1 MDPPTGGPEPPPT
14 NTQETPISFSV
25 EDFQPRVNIG
35 SPGSPTESRKR
46 TRSGDAF
53 APSENSGRVTT
64 KEVWKLIGTL
74 KDIIRHQTAVIES
87 THNEL
92 QEIKHNQHV
101 LQEQNEKLH
110 EEVKAL
116 RAQVE
121 SAPAVTATRTW
132 AAVAATGDNA
142 TPSLNHQKPEKEQ
155 NCVRISTQRAF
166 VDPRDND
173 NNDGNAFGRYLPT
186 DTVNTHIRTALQ
198 SDAATQDAQ
207 VVGIGTTK
215 TGYLIRFKNVE
226 SAQVARNNTEWLH
239 KLGNN
244 TKLVKPRFGVVVH
257 RTPTE
262 EFNLETGATQAA
274 EKIIE
279 DNDLAEHGFH
289 IEELAWMKAKDKA
302 LGKFASLG
310 IWFDSAEGA
319 EHMLRSG
326 FVVSQH
332 YIPQV
337 ERREIK
343 KKRCFRCQ
351 RFGHLPMLE
360 KNLRILQLNMMK
372 SGPRMEALINDPQ
385 SLELDVLLI
394 QEPSITTYRTHI
406 SHSAWRLYRPTTQT
420 DAVRFR
426 SLLYVNRRIS
436 TSSHCQLPCDHP
448 DVAAIK
454 IWTADSQT
462 LVFSVYIPPVPLF
475 TGDDSSALPALTA
488 IQNSITT
495 ATQHEQRATSIIVS
509 GDFNRHHPMW
519 GNNYIA
525 PRFIEDASD
534 LIDFFQAHNLHSCLP
549 RGTATYWAFNNPGQ
563 NSTIDQTVTDS
574 PDLLVKC
581 HLYHENYGSD
591 HRATYSE
598 WNLQPRSRPKTKAR
612 KAYERA
618 DWTRIGEEVAR
629 QMNPW
634 KQIKTRPTL
643 DRVVENLTAA
653 TAQAVDRFTPDTC
666 PTPYSKRWFTPDL
679 KTQQVEVNQLRRRW
693 QANCAELGREHANT
707 TAAFEA
713 MQQKRRAW
721 TRTIEKAKS
730 SHWKQ
735 FLDEAGEGKL
745 WKAATYMKPRET
757 WDCVPALRV
766 GSEECTQNEDKAK
779 AFLDAFFPAMNPP
792 EFSPPT
798 TPATELPWHPITESE
813 IERSLK
819 AAKGNTAPGEDT
831 LPMLVWKKLWR
842 HLKAFIVSIFTAS
855 VELGHHPRQWRS
867 AKIIV
872 LRKPGKPDYSKPGA
886 YRPIS
891 LLNTLG
897 KLLEAVMARR
907 LSYVAEKHGLLPNS
921 QFGGRP
927 GRTTEQALLVLSS
940 AIDKAW
946 YKHKVVTLVAFDLK
960 GAFNGVN
967 KTSLDASLQARR
979 IPIVARKWIASFMSD
994 RHANIGF
1001 DDFRTETQSLANAGL
1016 AQGSPLS
1023 PILFAFFNADLVD
1036 QPVDSHGGASAFIDD
1051 YFRWRVGRSAEENLT
1066 KIQSDD
1072 VPRIE
1077 EWARRTGSC
1086 FAAEKT
1092 ELIHLTR
1099 KRGEHM
1105 EGRIIFDGA
1114 DVKPSPTAKLLGVV
1128 FDQGLRWKEHVQ
1140 QAIKRATKTAI
1151 ALSGL
1156 RHLRPEQMRQ
1166 LYQACVAPIV
1176 DYASTVWHDPL
1187 RDKVHI
1193 RHLNTVQR
1201 TVLIRI
1207 LSAFRTVATA
1217 TLEVEAYILPTHLR
1231 LRHRAQRT
1239 IARLHT
1245 LPRDHPIWSALSRA
1259 QNRRNN
1265 VGSYARFPLAEALKT
1280 MDVDRLNEL
1289 ETIDPRPLP
1298 PWRPDAFTEIE
1309 LEHDRETARERAK
1322 VARNTSDIVVYSDA
1336 SGREGHL
1343 GAAIVALNDNDE
1355 VTESQQVQVGS
1366 MERWSVHVAELMGI
1380 FYAVSM
1386 AFKLA
1391 HQRSVVGNNVHATA
1405 TILCDSKS
1413 ALQAIQNVR
1422 NRSGQRIIHASLQAA
1437 TEVQARHI
1445 TLRLQ
1450 WMPGH
1455 CEIVGNEAAD
1465 RLAKEAAQ
1473 PGKTHPF
1480 RPLLTR
1486 ENAFLRSRTHAQWEQ
1501 EWRLSTK
1508 GAHLRK
1514 VDGALPARYTR
1525 KLYGN
1530 LPRNRAYL
1538 LTQLRTGHNWL
1549 STYAKKFGF
1558 HDDDRCECGGQET
1571 VSHVL
1576 LECPNLRELR
1586 IELRRNV
1593 GDALNSVSSLLGGSN
1608 EGEKGNPD
1616 TASRAKTVQ
1625 AVLDFAEASQRFRSR
1640 APQGQPNNGS
1650 GNGPG

>member
-1 MDPPTGGPEPPPT
+1 
-14 NTQETPISFSV
+14 
-25 EDFQPRVNIG
+25 
-35 SPGSPTESRKR
+35 
-46 TRSGDAF
+46 
-53 APSENSGRVTT
+53 
-64 KEVWKLIGTL
+64 
-74 KDIIRHQTAVIES
+74 
-87 THNEL
+87 
-92 QEIKHNQHV
+92 
-101 LQEQNEKLH
+101 
-110 EEVKAL
+110 
-116 RAQVE
+116 
-121 SAPAVTATRTW
+121 
-132 AAVAATGDNA
+132 
-142 TPSLNHQKPEKEQ
+142 
-155 NCVRISTQRAF
+155 
-166 VDPRDND
+166 
-173 NNDGNAFGRYLPT
+173 
-186 DTVNTHIRTALQ
+186 
-198 SDAATQDAQ
+198 
-207 VVGIGTTK
+207 
-215 TGYLIRFKNVE
+215 
-226 SAQVARNNTEWLH
+226 
-239 KLGNN
+239 
-244 TKLVKPRFGVVVH
+244 
-257 RTPTE
+257 
-262 EFNLETGATQAA
+262 
-274 EKIIE
+274 
-279 DNDLAEHGFH
+279 
-289 IEELAWMKAKDKA
+289 
-302 LGKFASLG
+302 
-310 IWFDSAEGA
+310 
-319 EHMLRSG
+319 ML
-326 FVVSQH
+326 
-332 YIPQV
+332 
-337 ERREIK
+337 
-343 KKRCFRCQ
+343 
-351 RFGHLPMLE
+351 

-406 SHSAWRLYRPTTQT
+406 NHSAWRLYRPTTLT
-420 DAVRFR
+420 NAARFR
-426 SLLYVNRRIS
+426 SLLYVDRRIS
-436 TSSHCQLPCDHP
+436 TSSHRQLPCDHP
-448 DVAAIK
+448 DVAAVK

-475 TGDDSSALPALTA
+475 TGNDSSALPALTA
-488 IQNSITT
+488 IQNSITS
-495 ATQHEQRATSIIVS
+495 ATQNEQRATSIIVS

-534 LIDFFQAHNLHSCLP
+534 LIDFFQAHNLHGCLP

-563 NSTIDQTVTDS
+563 NSTIDQTVTDNL
-574 PDLLVKC
+574 DLLIKC

-598 WNLQPRSRPKTKAR
+598 WNLQPRSRPNTKAR

-618 DWTRIGEEVAR
+618 DWTKIGEEVAR

-634 KQIKTRPTL
+634 RQIKTRPTL

-653 TAQAVDRFTPDTC
+653 TAQAVDRFTPDTR

-766 GSEECTQNEDKAK
+766 GSEECTQNEEKAK
-779 AFLDAFFPAMNPP
+779 TFLDAFFPAMSPP
-792 EFSPPT
+792 EFNPPT

-831 LPMLVWKKLWR
+831 LPMLVWKKLWG

-907 LSYVAEKHGLLPNS
+907 LSYLAEKHGLLPNS

-946 YKHKVVTLVAFDLK
+946 YKHKVVTLIAFDLK

-994 RHANIGF
+994 RHASIGF
-1001 DDFRTETQSLANAGL
+1001 DDFRTETALLLNAGL

-1036 QPVDSHGGASAFIDD
+1036 QPVDSQGGASAFIDD
-1051 YFRWRVGRSAEENLT
+1051 YFRWRVGGSVQENLT
-1066 KIQSDD
+1066 KIQSED

-1077 EWARRTGSC
+1077 KWARRTGSC

-1105 EGRIIFDGA
+1105 EGRIIFDGT

-1140 QAIKRATKTAI
+1140 QAIKRATKTTI

-1207 LSAFRTVATA
+1207 LSAFRMVATA

-1298 PWRPDAFTEIE
+1298 PWRKDAFTEIE
-1309 LEHDRETARERAK
+1309 LEPDRETARERAASAK
-1322 VARNTSDIVVYSDA
+1322 DTSDIVVYSDA

-1343 GAAIVALNDNDE
+1343 GAAIVALNDKDE

-1366 MERWSVHVAELMGI
+1366 MERWSVHVAELIGI

-1386 AFKLA
+1386 TFKLA
-1391 HQRSVVGNNVHATA
+1391 HQRAIVGNQRQATA
-1405 TILCDSKS
+1405 TILCDSRS
-1413 ALQAIQNVR
+1413 ALQATQNVR
-1422 NRSGQRIIHASLQAA
+1422 NRSGQRIIHAILQAA
-1437 TEVQARHI
+1437 TEIQARHVA
-1445 TLRLQ
+1445 LRLQ

-1455 CEIVGNEAAD
+1455 CGNVGNEAAD

-1486 ENAFLRSRTHAQWEQ
+1486 ENAFLRGKIHAQWEQ
-1501 EWRLSTK
+1501 EWNSSTK

-1514 VDGALPARYTR
+1514 VDGALPARHTR

-1549 STYAKKFGF
+1549 STYAKRLGF
-1558 HDDDRCECGGQET
+1558 RDDDRCECGAQET

-1576 LECPNLRELR
+1576 LECPNLRDLR
-1586 IELRRNV
+1586 TELRRNV
-1593 GDALNSVSSLLGGSN
+1593 GDAMNSVSSLLGGSN
-1608 EGEKGNPD
+1608 EGERGEPD
-1616 TASRAKTVQ
+1616 TVSRAKTVQ

-1640 APQGQPNNGS
+1640 APQG
-1650 GNGPG
+1650 

>member
-1 MDPPTGGPEPPPT
+1 
-14 NTQETPISFSV
+14 
-25 EDFQPRVNIG
+25 
-35 SPGSPTESRKR
+35 
-46 TRSGDAF
+46 
-53 APSENSGRVTT
+53 
-64 KEVWKLIGTL
+64 
-74 KDIIRHQTAVIES
+74 
-87 THNEL
+87 
-92 QEIKHNQHV
+92 
-101 LQEQNEKLH
+101 
-110 EEVKAL
+110 
-116 RAQVE
+116 
-121 SAPAVTATRTW
+121 
-132 AAVAATGDNA
+132 
-142 TPSLNHQKPEKEQ
+142 
-155 NCVRISTQRAF
+155 
-166 VDPRDND
+166 
-173 NNDGNAFGRYLPT
+173 
-186 DTVNTHIRTALQ
+186 
-198 SDAATQDAQ
+198 
-207 VVGIGTTK
+207 
-215 TGYLIRFKNVE
+215 
-226 SAQVARNNTEWLH
+226 
-239 KLGNN
+239 
-244 TKLVKPRFGVVVH
+244 
-257 RTPTE
+257 
-262 EFNLETGATQAA
+262 
-274 EKIIE
+274 
-279 DNDLAEHGFH
+279 
-289 IEELAWMKAKDKA
+289 
-302 LGKFASLG
+302 
-310 IWFDSAEGA
+310 
-319 EHMLRSG
+319 
-326 FVVSQH
+326 
-332 YIPQV
+332 
-337 ERREIK
+337 
-343 KKRCFRCQ
+343 
-351 RFGHLPMLE
+351 
-360 KNLRILQLNMMK
+360 
-372 SGPRMEALINDPQ
+372 
-385 SLELDVLLI
+385 
-394 QEPSITTYRTHI
+394 
-406 SHSAWRLYRPTTQT
+406 
-420 DAVRFR
+420 
-426 SLLYVNRRIS
+426 
-436 TSSHCQLPCDHP
+436 
-448 DVAAIK
+448 
-454 IWTADSQT
+454 
-462 LVFSVYIPPVPLF
+462 
-475 TGDDSSALPALTA
+475 
-488 IQNSITT
+488 
-495 ATQHEQRATSIIVS
+495 
-509 GDFNRHHPMW
+509 MW
-519 GNNYIA
+519 GGNHIP

-534 LIDFFQAHNLHSCLP
+534 LITFFQTYKLSGCLP
-549 RGTATYWAFNNPGQ
+549 RGTATYWALNNPGQ
-563 NSTIDQTVTDS
+563 NSTIDQTVTDN
-574 PDLLVKC
+574 PGLLVKC

-598 WNLQPRSRPKTKAR
+598 WSLQPQSKPSTKAR

-618 DWTRIGEEVAR
+618 DWARIGEEVVR

-643 DRVVENLTAA
+643 DRVVENLTAV
-653 TAQAVDRFTPDTC
+653 TAQAVDRFTPDTR

-735 FLDEAGEGKL
+735 FLDEAGEGKP

-757 WDCVPALRV
+757 WGCVPALRV
-766 GSEECTQNEDKAK
+766 GSDDCTQNEDKAR
-779 AFLDAFFPAMNPP
+779 AFMDAFFPAMNTP
-792 EFSPPT
+792 EISPPT
-798 TPATELPWHPITESE
+798 ATETELQWHPITELE

-819 AAKGNTAPGEDT
+819 AAKGNTAPGEDN
-831 LPMLVWKKLWR
+831 LPMLVWKKLWKY
-842 HLKAFIVSIFTAS
+842 LKVFIVSIFT
-855 VELGHHPRQWRS
+855 VCIELGHHPRQWRS

-872 LRKPGKPDYSKPGA
+872 LRKPGKPDYSAPGA

-907 LSYVAEKHGLLPNS
+907 LSYVAEKHSLLPNS

-946 YKHKVVTLVAFDLK
+946 YKHKVVTLIAFDLK

-1001 DDFRTETQSLANAGL
+1001 DDFRTETAPLVNAGL

-1036 QPVDSHGGASAFIDD
+1036 QPLDSQGGASAFIDD
-1051 YFRWRVGRSAEENLT
+1051 YFRWRSE
-1066 KIQSDD
+1066 D

-1099 KRGEHM
+1099 KKGEHR
-1105 EGRIIFDGA
+1105 EGRIIFDGT

-1128 FDQGLRWKEHVQ
+1128 FDQRLRWKEHVQ

-1201 TVLIRI
+1201 NVLIRI

-1245 LPRDHPIWSALSRA
+1245 LPPDHPIWSALSRA

-1289 ETIDPRPLP
+1289 EMIDPRPLP
-1298 PWRPDAFTEIE
+1298 PWRKDAFTEIE
-1309 LEHDRETARERAK
+1309 LEPDRETARDRAVSAK
-1322 VARNTSDIVVYSDA
+1322 DTSNIVVYSDA

-1366 MERWSVHVAELMGI
+1366 MERWSVHVAELIGI
-1380 FYAVSM
+1380 FYAVSTV
-1386 AFKLA
+1386 FKLA
-1391 HQRSVVGNNVHATA
+1391 HQRTSVGNHIHVTA
-1405 TILCDSKS
+1405 TILCDSRS
-1413 ALQAIQNVR
+1413 ALQAIQNVK
-1422 NRSGQRIIHASLQAA
+1422 NRSGQRITHAILQAA
-1437 TEVQARHI
+1437 TEVQAGHI
-1445 TLRLQ
+1445 ALRLQ

-1455 CEIVGNEAAD
+1455 CGNVGNETAD

-1486 ENAFLRSRTHAQWEQ
+1486 ENAFLRSKTHAQWEQ
-1501 EWRLSTK
+1501 EWKSSTK

-1525 KLYGN
+1525 KMYGS

-1558 HDDDRCECGGQET
+1558 RDDDRCECGAQET

-1576 LECPNLRELR
+1576 LECPKLRDLR

-1608 EGEKGNPD
+1608 EGVRGKPD
-1616 TASRAKTVQ
+1616 TVSRAKTVQ

-1640 APQGQPNNGS
+1640 APQGQPNSGS
-1650 GNGPG
+1650 GNGPGQAVTRL